1 MEPTKELYDAY
12 ANLLKEELQP
22 AFGCTEPIAVA
33 YCAARAR
40 EILGTEPKKVLV
52 EASGNVIKNV
62 KSVIVPNTGGKKG
75 LPAAAA
81 AGIVAGQPS
90 RKLEVIADVSD
101 RQREE
106 LEDFLK
112 RTQIEVRPLE
122 GGDKL
127 DVRITVEDG
136 TQSALVRLAKS
147 HANIVR
153 EEKNGRVLFE
163 REGQNGEEA
172 CITGTKHKAHLQA
185 ASQKADI
192 RESLTV
198 ESIVCFAQNAD
209 LSAVQEVLER
219 QISYNYAIACEG
231 ISHNWGA
238 NVGSVLLKTWGDDV
252 RTRAKAMAAAG
263 SDARMS
269 GCELPV
275 VINSGS
281 GNQGITVSVPVIVYA
296 KELGSS
302 REELYRALIVS
313 NLIAIHIK
321 SGIGPLSAFCG
332 AVSAGCAAGCG
343 IAWLMGGRLE
353 EIAHT
358 LVNSIAIVSGII
370 CDGAK
375 PSCAGK
381 IAASVDAGILG
392 YAMYREGQQFYGE
405 EGIVSKGVENTIRNI
420 CRLGA
425 KGMCGTDDEIIR
437 IMTHCD

>member
-1 MEPTKELYDAY
+1 M
-12 ANLLKEELQP
+12 
-22 AFGCTEPIAVA
+22 PI
-33 YCAARAR
+33 
-40 EILGTEPKKVLV
+40 L
-52 EASGNVIKNV
+52 S
-62 KSVIVPNTGGKKG
+62 GKK
-75 LPAAAA
+75 
-81 AGIVAGQPS
+81 
-90 RKLEVIADVSD
+90 
-101 RQREE
+101 
-106 LEDFLK
+106 
-112 RTQIEVRPLE
+112 
-122 GGDKL
+122 
-127 DVRITVEDG
+127 
-136 TQSALVRLAKS
+136 
-147 HANIVR
+147 
-153 EEKNGRVLFE
+153 KNGRVLFE

-332 AVSAGCAAGCG
+332 EVSAGCAAGCG

-358 LVNSIAIVSGII
+358 LVNSIAICLCVI
-370 CDGAK
+370 K
-375 PSCAGK
+375 K
-381 IAASVDAGILG
+381 
-392 YAMYREGQQFYGE
+392 Q
-405 EGIVSKGVENTIRNI
+405 
-420 CRLGA
+420 
-425 KGMCGTDDEIIR
+425 
-437 IMTHCD
+437 

>member
-1 MEPTKELYDAY
+1 M
-12 ANLLKEELQP
+12 
-22 AFGCTEPIAVA
+22 
-33 YCAARAR
+33 
-40 EILGTEPKKVLV
+40 
-52 EASGNVIKNV
+52 
-62 KSVIVPNTGGKKG
+62 
-75 LPAAAA
+75 
-81 AGIVAGQPS
+81 
-90 RKLEVIADVSD
+90 
-101 RQREE
+101 
-106 LEDFLK
+106 
-112 RTQIEVRPLE
+112 
-122 GGDKL
+122 
-127 DVRITVEDG
+127 
-136 TQSALVRLAKS
+136 
-147 HANIVR
+147 
-153 EEKNGRVLFE
+153 
-163 REGQNGEEA
+163 
-172 CITGTKHKAHLQA
+172 
-185 ASQKADI
+185 
-192 RESLTV
+192 
-198 ESIVCFAQNAD
+198 
-209 LSAVQEVLER
+209 
-219 QISYNYAIACEG
+219 
-231 ISHNWGA
+231 
-238 NVGSVLLKTWGDDV
+238 
-252 RTRAKAMAAAG
+252 
-263 SDARMS
+263 
-269 GCELPV
+269 
-275 VINSGS
+275 
-281 GNQGITVSVPVIVYA
+281 IVYA

>member
-1 MEPTKELYDAY
+1 MELTKELCDIYEK
-12 ANLLKEELQP
+12 LLREELQP

-40 EILGTEPKKVLV
+40 EILGRLPESVLV

-62 KSVIVPNTGGKKG
+62 KSVIVPNTGGRKG

-81 AGIVAGQPS
+81 AGIIAGRAS

-106 LEDFLK
+106 IGDFLK
-112 RTQIEVRPLE
+112 RTRIEVRPLE

-127 DVRITVEDG
+127 DVRIEVKAGGE
-136 TQSALVRLAKS
+136 SALVRLART

-153 EEKNGRVLFE
+153 EEKDGQVLLD
-163 REGQNGEEA
+163 RESEENGEPPAGAGEIGRDGKGVLTVENIVRFA
-172 CITGTKHKAHLQA
+172 
-185 ASQKADI
+185 QKAD
-192 RESLTV
+192 
-198 ESIVCFAQNAD
+198 
-209 LSAVQEVLER
+209 LSKVQDVLDR
-219 QISYNYAIACEG
+219 QISYNYAIAQEG
-231 ISHNWGA
+231 ISHDWGA

-296 KELGSS
+296 QELGVP

-343 IAWLMGGRLE
+343 IAWLMGGRME

-381 IAASVDAGILG
+381 IASSVDAGILG
-392 YAMYREGQQFYGE
+392 YAMYREGQQFYAE